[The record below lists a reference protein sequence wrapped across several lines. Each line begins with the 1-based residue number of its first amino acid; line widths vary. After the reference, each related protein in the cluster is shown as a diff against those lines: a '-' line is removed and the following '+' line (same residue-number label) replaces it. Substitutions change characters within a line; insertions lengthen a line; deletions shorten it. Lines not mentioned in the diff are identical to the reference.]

1 MIGSQK
7 SMALRERNRRSE
19 PFQAGFCGNFKG
31 WSWPSR
37 GDPSWIAAGSHNPSN
52 RSLCLALLWTPL
64 WLLLLVPAGMHTG
77 LLKERI
83 NSQLAILCL
92 NFFLVE
98 LAIAFIFERG
108 EANFLNGTREWAQPP
123 NSPSQ
128 LGSIVTCWG
137 QCLGQSLSDL
147 PCWEA

>member
-64 WLLLLVPAGMHTG
+64 WLLLLVLAGMHTG
-77 LLKERI
+77 LLKER
-83 NSQLAILCL
+83 NKLSTGHTLSQ
-92 NFFLVE
+92 FFLGWTGYSISFWE
-98 LAIAFIFERG
+98 G
-108 EANFLNGTREWAQPP
+108 SGKYLNGTREWAQPP